1 MPERVPVV
9 FSNSH
14 DANFASWHFLTCQ
27 NALGLLQ
34 NIHDAKFRVVAVL
47 ILPQRVLVV
56 FFSLIE
62 RFSSLSVTHILTK
75 CTVQRSKIPSKKS
88 RQAALREGI

>member
-1 MPERVPVV
+1 MPELVPVV

-14 DANFASWHFLTCQ
+14 GANFASWHLFARQ
-27 NALGLLQ
+27 NALWLLQ

-56 FFSLIE
+56 FF
-62 RFSSLSVTHILTK
+62 TH
-75 CTVQRSKIPSKKS
+75 
-88 RQAALREGI
+88 